1 MTVKELYEIA
11 CMTGYENADIHL
23 VTKDFQETAVK
34 DQDLQFGLIYTDST
48 GLEVKNKCLRI
59 RI

>member
-11 CMTGYENADIHL
+11 CMTGYENADIGL
-23 VTKDFQETAVK
+23 VTKDFQETLVK
-34 DQDLQFGLIYTDST
+34 DQNLQFGLIYTDST

>member
-11 CMTGYENADIHL
+11 CMTGYENADIGL
-23 VTKDFQETAVK
+23 ITKDFQETAVK
-34 DQDLQFGLIYTDST
+34 TQDLQFGLSYTDSM